1 MSGNGD
7 RPTLRITDMTDREL
21 VEIIADMVPPGDWV
35 SAREIAQEIWPR
47 RADDHTRLS
56 VLRRLS
62 FMRSRAGLVEK
73 HDKQPDQWR
82 LSPRGEVFRTAKL
95 KAAQVRMLDTADS
108 DQLVEVM
115 NVLGSFYH
123 DLADESAWLLR
134 REWQHHLGRR

>member
-1 MSGNGD
+1 MSRNGD
-7 RPTLRITDMTDREL
+7 SPTLRITDMTDREL
-21 VEIIADMVPPGDWV
+21 VEIIASINQPWV

-47 RADDHTRLS
+47 RANDHTRLS

-62 FMRSRAGLVEK
+62 FMRLRAGLIEK
-73 HDKQPDQWR
+73 HDKERDQWR
-82 LSPRGEVFRTAKL
+82 LSPRGEAFRTAKL